1 MSNRRGLNLPNPR
14 QTLAGSQ
21 VLMANSAE
29 VIFQPLYDTQ
39 VYPNAGANALAFFQ
53 ESIGVNNK
61 TVVQTNMELNGQ
73 LPKGQAFV
81 VTAIQV
87 AFYSGELSDGTDV
100 TRLVDDARTFA
111 ENGALVF
118 RIGSKDYV
126 TQAPLG
132 KFPPVE
138 GLEVV
143 AAVADGTGI
152 INVEYARTDGREFAI
167 LDLEL
172 ASSNNFKVSL
182 LELPALPSGIDGKIV
197 VSLNGYLYRNTQ

>member
-1 MSNRRGLNLPNPR
+1 MQNRRGLDLTNPR
-14 QTLAGSQ
+14 GTLANSQ
-21 VLMANSAE
+21 VLMPNSAE
-29 VIFQPLYDTQ
+29 VIFQPFYDSA
-39 VYPNAGANALAFFQ
+39 VYPASGANAIAFFQ

-61 TVVQTNMELNGQ
+61 TLSQTNMELNGQ

-81 VTAIQV
+81 VTGVQV
-87 AFYSGELSDGTDV
+87 AFYPGQNSEDTA
-100 TRLVDDARTFA
+100 RRAIVDDVRTFA
-111 ENGALVF
+111 ENGVLVF
-118 RIGSKDYV
+118 RIGSKDYI

-138 GLEVV
+138 GLEVSASV
-143 AAVADGTGI
+143 TDGTGI
-152 INVEYARTDGREFAI
+152 LTTTYARPDGREFAI

-182 LELPALPSGIDGKIV
+182 LELPPLPSTTDGKIV